1 MNKISL
7 FTINLLLLSG
17 LVSKATNPC
26 DWQGGVNVSK
36 TPSYFPGDGV
46 TVTFDPDAF
55 FTFLWPEKWSA
66 KSSLSFVLVAVNKGQ
81 TAEEALLENT
91 PIVQEKYIRSY
102 YIQYPCD
109 APPLEFGEY
118 AWQIKNADG
127 KTLLTT
133 HFAIGEENSSGY
145 EIYALQ
151 NAWMYTKEQLD
162 GSYHIA
168 YDRVLRIHYTEP
180 YEVSADQKLRFCIY
194 DSHRNIVLRTNDEGY
209 IVEPAGYS
217 MTSPTI
223 QTGENWLSFSVGL
236 CSYYDSFSHDYPDD
250 YYLEVWDSKGEKS
263 FLRFRCVHSMPR
275 LIQLT
280 SENN

>member
-1 MNKISL
+1 MNKITL
-7 FTINLLLLSG
+7 ITINLLLLSG

-66 KSSLSFVLVAVNKGQ
+66 KSSRSFMLVAVNKGQ

-133 HFAIGEENSSGY
+133 HFATYYNYDEEGTLVQIKKETERGIMTVKTTRQHIKTNL
-145 EIYALQ
+145 LQ
-151 NAWMYTKEQLD
+151 SQN
-162 GSYHIA
+162 
-168 YDRVLRIHYTEP
+168 P
-180 YEVSADQKLRFCIY
+180 
-194 DSHRNIVLRTNDEGY
+194 
-209 IVEPAGYS
+209 
-217 MTSPTI
+217 
-223 QTGENWLSFSVGL
+223 
-236 CSYYDSFSHDYPDD
+236 
-250 YYLEVWDSKGEKS
+250 
-263 FLRFRCVHSMPR
+263 
-275 LIQLT
+275 
-280 SENN
+280 

>member
-1 MNKISL
+1 MNKITL
-7 FTINLLLLSG
+7 ITINLLLLSG

-26 DWQGGVNVSK
+26 DWQRGVSASK
-36 TPSYFPGDGV
+36 TPSYFPGDGA
-46 TVTFDPDAF
+46 TVTFDPNDF
-55 FTFLWPEKWSA
+55 FTFLWPEKWPA

-81 TAEEALLENT
+81 TVEEALSDNK
-91 PIVQEKYIRSY
+91 PIVQENDIKSY
-102 YIQYPCD
+102 YVQYPCD

-133 HFAIGEENSSGY
+133 HFFIGEENSSGY
-145 EIYALQ
+145 EIYTPQ
-151 NAWMYTKEQLD
+151 NVWMYTKERQD

-180 YEVSADQKLRFCIY
+180 YEVNADQKLRFCIY
-194 DSHRNIVLRTNDEGY
+194 DSHRNIVLRTDDEGH

-223 QTGENWLSFSVGL
+223 QTGENWLSFTVGL
-236 CSYYDSFSHDYPDD
+236 CSYYDSYSHDYPDD

-263 FLRFRCVHSMPR
+263 FLRFRCVHSIPR
-275 LIQLT
+275 LVQIT
-280 SENN
+280 NENN